1 MTRSRCL
8 QYFIVLVSLVV
19 LFKFCMVRNTPSA
32 GSGSRPILSTATQY
46 TPTVPTRSMTTSVAV
61 PHESSSDSQQEGNS
75 ELPHKPKKVTTIPSK
90 EEAEE
95 EEDDEDD
102 QEGTASDDSTPAPVF
117 KGLQEEHRQSQEFE
131 ETSHRP
137 PWTSF
142 PTTLET
148 VPSCVVESKVCENTS
163 LPELVFVVGVSG
175 SGHHLVKD
183 LLSKASV
190 YEVEEFLPYLH
201 IYEPGRDNDWSKL
214 YYAIVEEGLLRKRL
228 QYVVDRLTSAQR
240 ARRRGVVVVDN
251 SFPMGKG
258 AGMHSTGRPDLIIL
272 NKFHCDLFRL
282 KFVVIRRHPVS
293 SVVATVNKYRDVL
306 TRHCNL
312 NLLRQWRNYTYLN
325 ETTLPYM
332 VKARILE
339 SALMYID
346 QQIRRL
352 GCHQMVFVDHDRIQD
367 EGTRKDQVQKL
378 ATFLGLNDLW
388 IAAAMSAELRKP
400 SEPAVAI
407 PPLCVSCVE
416 KTLYD
421 FFEMRQMMWPL
432 MAPQ

>member
-1 MTRSRCL
+1 ML
-8 QYFIVLVSLVV
+8 YFIVLVSLVV
-19 LFKFCMVRNTPSA
+19 LFKFYMIRNTPSEDPST
-32 GSGSRPILSTATQY
+32 GSGSRPILSTTARY
-46 TPTVPTRSMTTSVAV
+46 RPTVTTSMTTSVAV
-61 PHESSSDSQQEGNS
+61 PHGSSSDSHQEGNS

-95 EEDDEDD
+95 DNVAEDD
-102 QEGTASDDSTPAPVF
+102 QEGTASDDSSPAPVS
-117 KGLQEEHRQSQEFE
+117 KGLQEEHRQSQGFE

-142 PTTLET
+142 PTTLDA
-148 VPSCVVESKVCENTS
+148 VPLCVVEPEVKLCENTS
-163 LPELVFVVGVSG
+163 LPELVFLVGVSG

-183 LLSKASV
+183 LLSQASM
-190 YEVEEFLPYLH
+190 YEVEEFLPFLH
-201 IYEPGRDNDWSKL
+201 IYEPGRENDRSKL

-228 QYVVDRLTSAQR
+228 QYLVDRLTSAQR
-240 ARRRGVVVVDN
+240 AGKRGVVVVGN

-293 SVVATVNKYRDVL
+293 SVVATVDKYREVL

-312 NLLRQWRNYTYLN
+312 KRLRQWRNYTYLD

-339 SALMYID
+339 SELMYID

-378 ATFLGLNDLW
+378 AAFLGLNDLW

>member
-1 MTRSRCL
+1 
-8 QYFIVLVSLVV
+8 
-19 LFKFCMVRNTPSA
+19 MVRNTPSEDTSI
-32 GSGSRPILSTATQY
+32 GSGSRPSLPTTTGY
-46 TPTVPTRSMTTSVAV
+46 PTVTTSMNTSMAV
-61 PHESSSDSQQEGNS
+61 PHESSSDIQQEGSS
-75 ELPHKPKKVTTIPSK
+75 ELPQRKKVTTIPSE
-90 EEAEE
+90 EEAK
-95 EEDDEDD
+95 EDDEED
-102 QEGTASDDSTPAPVF
+102 TAPDDSTPAPVS

-142 PTTLET
+142 PTGLEA
-148 VPSCVVESKVCENTS
+148 VPPCVVEPEVKVCENTS

-190 YEVEEFLPYLH
+190 YVVEEFLPFLH
-201 IYEPGRDNDWSKL
+201 IYEPSRDHDWSKL
-214 YYAIVEEGLLRKRL
+214 YYAIVEESLLRKRL
-228 QYVVDRLTSAQR
+228 QYLVDRLTSAQR
-240 ARRRGVVVVDN
+240 AGKRGVVMVDN
-251 SFPMGKG
+251 SFPMGKE
-258 AGMHSTGRPDLIIL
+258 AGMYSTGRPDLISL

-282 KFVVIRRHPVS
+282 KYVVIRRHPVS
-293 SVVATVNKYRDVL
+293 SVVATVDKYRDVL
-306 TRHCNL
+306 TRHCDL
-312 NLLRQWRNYTYLN
+312 KHLKQWRNYISLN

-339 SALMYID
+339 SELMYID

-352 GCHQMVFVDHDRIQD
+352 GCNQMVFVDHDRIQD

-378 ATFLGLNDLW
+378 ATFLRLTDLW
-388 IAAAMSAELRKP
+388 IAAAISVELRKP
-400 SEPAVAI
+400 SEPAVAE

-432 MAPQ
+432 MVPQ